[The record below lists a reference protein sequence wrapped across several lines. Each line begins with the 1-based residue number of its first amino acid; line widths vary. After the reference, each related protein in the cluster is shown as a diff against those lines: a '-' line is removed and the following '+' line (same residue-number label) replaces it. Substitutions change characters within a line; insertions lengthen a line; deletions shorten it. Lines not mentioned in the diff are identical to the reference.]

1 MRDPSWVELNHF
13 LKFLNIQLSAC
24 EQSTFCNEDMVGDV
38 MSGLKTFV
46 VKFMIRMS
54 KVCVCTVYTCLY
66 IYAAMFCCT
75 QDFAT
80 SSLRGEVA
88 TENEE
93 QVQLDML
100 QKYTIT
106 ERKEWEKRYIG
117 YMLYLYM

>member
-1 MRDPSWVELNHF
+1 MDGAQSFPKVSQH
-13 LKFLNIQLSAC
+13 STGTC
-24 EQSTFCNEDMVGDV
+24 EQSIFCNEDIVGDV

-54 KVCVCTVYTCLY
+54 KVCVRVCTVYMLVGIVIFY
-66 IYAAMFCCT
+66 L

-93 QVQLDML
+93 QVHLDIL
-100 QKYTIT
+100 EEYTIA
-106 ERKEWEKRYIG
+106 ERKEWEKRYVV
-117 YMLYLYM
+117 LYVLLSLH